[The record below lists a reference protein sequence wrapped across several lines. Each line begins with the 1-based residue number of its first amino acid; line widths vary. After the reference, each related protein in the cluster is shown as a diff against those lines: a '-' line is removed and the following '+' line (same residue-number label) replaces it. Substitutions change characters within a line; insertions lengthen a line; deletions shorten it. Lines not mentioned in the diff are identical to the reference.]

1 MTESSPSRP
10 VPGPPSASVASAAER
25 TEDPRPPAAAET
37 GHEPS
42 AEGAE
47 PFADLDQ
54 LPVADHVAVFEAEH
68 SRLQDE
74 LSTIDEV

>member
-10 VPGPPSASVASAAER
+10 VPGPPPSAPAAER
-25 TEDPRPPAAAET
+25 NEEPRVPADPDTGPEPAAQAE
-37 GHEPS
+37 
-42 AEGAE
+42 AAE

-54 LPVADHVAVFEAEH
+54 VPVADHVAVFEAEP

-74 LSTIDEV
+74 LSMIDQV